1 MTASQSPAKLKR
13 KGSGKLKIDP
23 AGHSFVD
30 IGRTKKIIPS
40 PSVINMWHFG
50 QGVGI

>member
-13 KGSGKLKIDP
+13 KGSGKQKIA

-50 QGVGI
+50 QGVAI